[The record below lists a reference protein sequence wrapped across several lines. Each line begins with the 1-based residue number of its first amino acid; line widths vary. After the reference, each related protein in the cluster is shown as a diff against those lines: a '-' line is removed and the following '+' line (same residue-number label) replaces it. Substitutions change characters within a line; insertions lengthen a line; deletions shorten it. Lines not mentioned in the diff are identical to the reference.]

1 MRGAGSRAFSSSPVP
16 PTNTSHDTQRA
27 TYCTSTGSYLR
38 FSRSPPPV
46 RSLHATG
53 AALRVR
59 LEHHVADG
67 ARGVDVAVGAPRDA
81 RLLAAA
87 QARAGLRDAL
97 LEALLAHGL
106 RRSWRKGRRLVRI
119 RRDLRRAPKQRT
131 AGSAFRGKS
140 ISRVTRAHRE
150 ELLRVRVRQ
159 LRLDLVHHRLRVLA
173 VHPERRRRAGASRSG
188 QSEINDLDS
197 RELSRTWYR
206 RTSQTFLTNCR
217 LNAHTIRNG
226 RLTAVALTATAA
238 SDRAEKRRP
247 TRTRAT
253 RASSV
258 RPNRQSARG

>member
-1 MRGAGSRAFSSSPVP
+1 M
-16 PTNTSHDTQRA
+16 
-27 TYCTSTGSYLR
+27 
-38 FSRSPPPV
+38 
-46 RSLHATG
+46 
-53 AALRVR
+53 
-59 LEHHVADG
+59 
-67 ARGVDVAVGAPRDA
+67 
-81 RLLAAA
+81 
-87 QARAGLRDAL
+87 
-97 LEALLAHGL
+97 
-106 RRSWRKGRRLVRI
+106 VRI

-206 RTSQTFLTNCR
+206 RTSQTFPTNCR

-226 RLTAVALTATAA
+226 RLTAVALKRPPPPIAPKSVGPLAHARRGRRRFGRTG
-238 SDRAEKRRP
+238 SRRAGNLTRWRLKRRLP
-247 TRTRAT
+247 WRHPSPSRRGTTRR
-253 RASSV
+253 
-258 RPNRQSARG
+258 